1 VEVRWSVAPFLAVK
15 TRFFCDLPKCG
26 QFYAAPEAP
35 SHGQIH
41 RNKGSWQALP
51 DFDQKIILSMLEANR
66 WSPQTNG
73 ERANSLKTSLYSSR
87 MSSVISQTK
96 SFFSAH
102 L

>member
-1 VEVRWSVAPFLAVK
+1 MEVRWSVAPFLAVK
-15 TRFFCDLPKCG
+15 TRFFCDLPKCE
-26 QFYAAPEAP
+26 QFYAAPEVP

-73 ERANSLKTSLYSSR
+73 ERPNNLFSKRGNVLWPPTGYPIILKYLSYL
-87 MSSVISQTK
+87 
-96 SFFSAH
+96 
-102 L
+102 